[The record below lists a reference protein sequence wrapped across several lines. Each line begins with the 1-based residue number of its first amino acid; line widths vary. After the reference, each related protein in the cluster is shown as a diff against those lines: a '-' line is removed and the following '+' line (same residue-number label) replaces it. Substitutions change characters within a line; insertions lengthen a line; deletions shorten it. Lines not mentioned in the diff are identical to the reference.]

1 MSTQIDQARK
11 SGYSDQEIVDFLS
24 KKDASQA
31 QKFKTAKQHGYS
43 AEEILNH
50 FQKPPE
56 PKADERSLLEKTKA
70 AGSQYGTGVA
80 GGAGGVLPDI
90 LNLVKEFGLGG
101 VAGNALIEKFN
112 PKGTEELTQG
122 IQKDFNVQEPQNSL
136 ERILKESGQFGGQEG
151 AIGTGI
157 GGPGGGVLGLAHGS
171 ASGAFYGSLKELG
184 VPDEAAL
191 GLTAFATVSPIAFQK
206 LWPKIKDS
214 FGKISESLAK
224 KPPPIPKEP
233 PPPPGAPVTAA
244 ATEIKPGTTLPETRS
259 AFGDKEKLIEQLAEK
274 PKGAPLGVQAQVA
287 VPKPEAPSLQGRV
300 STAPELGE
308 VIAKEPFHT
317 EAEVTRK
324 TMKEVQAE
332 RNIEKDIVRD
342 EYAKAEE
349 ITKTHNDTFPE
360 LAKQNDERIH
370 KLEHL
375 EKRSA
380 GEEAVYQDSLAL
392 RRVVGEEGALIS
404 ANASRLMKQANSFSQ
419 KVNYELPYAGYKGQ
433 IKEIVHQMNNSVIN
447 SLDRAGLNSAQVK
460 RADKTYGRFADRFMS
475 DELSPYL
482 ARKVLNPEELGR
494 RAVSD
499 EATHKAIKKAL
510 GSRKSE
516 LMAQIDRELVHQKLD
531 KYFKD
536 PEKVNSREYQKDLK
550 NLAERIGKERTA
562 DADHFLRQ
570 RQLNHERKLL
580 GERKIKETQLAREK
594 LPPKGQ
600 PTPIEKRI
608 GKESIAK
615 TPEDLD
621 KLFKKRSDI
630 RRLRR
635 ELEDKGLS
643 KEFDKLAE
651 QKIEEI
657 FKEGGFGEKKVTGL
671 DMQRIID
678 KNHEVLSELMGEKEV
693 SLLYKAAK
701 EAGKQE
707 ITQEIIKEVIK
718 ATGKT
723 VAQFFG
729 LGKLIKLIPL
739 RHI

>member
-1 MSTQIDQARK
+1 MSTAFDW
-11 SGYSDQEIVDFLS
+11 S
-24 KKDASQA
+24 KYENQ
-31 QKFKTAKQHGYS
+31 QN
-43 AEEILNH
+43 E
-50 FQKPPE
+50 KPAFDWSKYEKKEKP
-56 PKADERSLLEKTKA
+56 DERSILEKAKGA
-70 AGSQYGTGVA
+70 AHQYGTGAA
-80 GGAGGVLPDI
+80 GGGGGIGGDI
-90 LNLVKEFGLGG
+90 LNLVKDLHLGG
-101 VAGNALIEKFN
+101 VIGDQLLQRLT

-122 IQKDFNVQEPQNSL
+122 IQKDLNVQEPQNSL
-136 ERILKESGQFGGQEG
+136 ERIARDAGQFGGQE
-151 AIGTGI
+151 AILGTAI
-157 GGPGGGVLGLAHGS
+157 GGPIGGGLGLAHGS
-171 ASGAFYGSLKELG
+171 ASGALYGGLKELG

-206 LWPKIKDS
+206 LWPKIKNS
-214 FGKISESLAK
+214 FKESAQAVAK

-233 PPPPGAPVTAA
+233 SPPPEAL
-244 ATEIKPGTTLPETRS
+244 EIKPGMTLPETRS
-259 AFGDKEKLIEQLAEK
+259 AFGEKEKLVEQLAEK

-308 VIAKEPFHT
+308 AIAKEPFHT

-332 RNIEKDIVRD
+332 RNAEKDIVRD
-342 EYAKAEE
+342 EYARAEE
-349 ITKTHNDTFPE
+349 VTKTHNDTFPE

-370 KLEHL
+370 KLEQL
-375 EKRSA
+375 EEMSA
-380 GEEAVYQDSLAL
+380 GEKAVYQDALAL
-392 RRVVGEEGALIS
+392 RRLIGEQGALIE
-404 ANASRLMKQANSFSQ
+404 ANASRLIKQANSFSQ

-482 ARKVLNPEELGR
+482 SKKVLNPEELGR

-499 EATHKAIKKAL
+499 EGTYRAIKKAL

-536 PEKVNSREYQKDLK
+536 PEKVNSREYIKDLK
-550 NLAERIGKERTA
+550 NLAERIGKERA
-562 DADHFLRQ
+562 AEADHFLRQ

-594 LPPKGQ
+594 LPSKGQ
-600 PTPIEKRI
+600 PKSIEERI
-608 GKESIAK
+608 GKQPIAK
-615 TPEDLD
+615 IPEDID
-621 KLFKKRSDI
+621 KLFNKRSDI

-635 ELEDKGLS
+635 EMQDKGLD
-643 KEFDKLAE
+643 KEFDRLAE
-651 QKIEEI
+651 QKIQEI
-657 FKEGGFGEKKVTGL
+657 FKEEGFGEKKVTGL

-693 SLLYKAAK
+693 SLMYKAAK
-701 EAGKQE
+701 EAGNKE
-707 ITQEIIKEVIK
+707 ATQEIIKFVLK

-723 VAQFFG
+723 VAQILG
-729 LGKLIKLIPL
+729 LGKIIKLIPL
-739 RHI
+739 SKI

>member
-1 MSTQIDQARK
+1 MSTKIDQARK
-11 SGYSDQEIVDFLS
+11 AGYSDQEIVDYYS
-24 KKDASQA
+24 KKDPSQA
-31 QKFKTAKQHGYS
+31 EKFKLAKEHGYTPDQ
-43 AEEILNH
+43 IVGYLNKK
-50 FQKPPE
+50 QEKP
-56 PKADERSLLEKTKA
+56 DERSVLDKAKA
-70 AGSQYGTGVA
+70 AGSQYGTGAA
-80 GGAGGVLPDI
+80 GGAGGIGGDI
-90 LNLVKEFGLGG
+90 LNLVKELNLGG
-101 VAGNALIEKFN
+101 VVGNELLERLT

-122 IQKDFNVQEPQNSL
+122 IQKDFNVAEPQNSL
-136 ERILKESGQFGGQEG
+136 ERIARESGQFGGQE
-151 AIGTGI
+151 AVLGTAL
-157 GGPGGGVLGLAHGS
+157 GGPVGGGLGLAHGS
-171 ASGAFYGSLKELG
+171 ASGAFYGGLKELG
-184 VPDEAAL
+184 VPDSAAL
-191 GLTAFATVSPIAFQK
+191 GLTAFATLSPIAFKK
-206 LWPKIKDS
+206 LWPKIKGS
-214 FGKISESLAK
+214 FQESAKAVAK
-224 KPPPIPKEP
+224 KPPPIPGAETP
-233 PPPPGAPVTAA
+233 PPPPGSAS
-244 ATEIKPGTTLPETRS
+244 PGGIIPGSILPETRS
-259 AFGDKEKLIEQLAEK
+259 SFGEKEKIIEKLSEK
-274 PKGAPLGVQAQVA
+274 PQGAPLGVTAELA
-287 VPKPEAPSLQGRV
+287 NTKAEAPSLQGRV

-308 VIAKEPFHT
+308 VISKEPFHS

-332 RNIEKDIVRD
+332 RNAERDIVRD

-349 ITKTHNDTFPE
+349 ITKTHDDIYPE

-370 KLEHL
+370 KLEQI

-380 GEEAVYQDSLAL
+380 GEEAVFQDALAL
-392 RRVVGEEGALIS
+392 RRIIGESGALVE
-404 ANASRLMKQANSFSQ
+404 ANAARLMKQANSFSQ

-433 IKEIVHQMNNSVIN
+433 IKEIVHEMNNSVIN
-447 SLDRAGLNSAQVK
+447 SLERAGLNSAQVK
-460 RADKTYGRFADRFMS
+460 RADKTYGRFADRFMT

-482 ARKVLNPEELGR
+482 AKKVLNPEELGR

-550 NLAERIGKERTA
+550 NLSERIGRERAA

-594 LPPKGQ
+594 LPPKGA
-600 PTPIEKRI
+600 PKSIEERI
-608 GKESIAK
+608 GQKPIAK
-615 TPEDLD
+615 TPEEID
-621 KLFKKRSDI
+621 KLFNKRSDI
-630 RRLRR
+630 RRLKR
-635 ELEDKGLS
+635 ELKDKGLS
-643 KEFDKLAE
+643 KEFDRLAE

-701 EAGKQE
+701 EVGKQE
-707 ITQEIIKEVIK
+707 LTQEILKFVLKRIAK
-718 ATGKT
+718 AGLHM
-723 VAQFFG
+723 AG
-729 LGKLIKLIPL
+729 LGGIVKLIPF
-739 RHI
+739 HGI